1 MLKIQVLR
9 INILKGILKI
19 IFWGKEEFFSKT
31 ESIWRESPC
40 QTFWY
45 CSQVMP
51 VSKLRHS
58 SRCPRLWAWRILW
71 PQWAMVQVS
80 HESLMITSFPKCRKR
95 TDQSRIIMQFRG
107 AMYYNN
113 FLKSKQKYHHRDFQ
127 GSHITI
133 IYETVLTAN
142 VPFAYKFTFFSL
154 FCPLPP
160 LFLVLMQQDTGSKW
174 HRGLHCKAQSG

>member
-1 MLKIQVLR
+1 
-9 INILKGILKI
+9 
-19 IFWGKEEFFSKT
+19 
-31 ESIWRESPC
+31 
-40 QTFWY
+40 
-45 CSQVMP
+45 MP

-58 SRCPRLWAWRILW
+58 YHCPRLTAWRILW
-71 PQWAMVQVS
+71 PRWAMVQVS

-113 FLKSKQKYHHRDFQ
+113 FLKSKQKCHHRDFQ

-142 VPFAYKFTFFSL
+142 VPFAYKFTFFSF

-160 LFLVLMQQDTGSKW
+160 FLFWCNRTEAASDTGDCAAKCSQARVEWSVKGFSLKFIR
-174 HRGLHCKAQSG
+174 HSHPTLEINDQCLQYFNHGREEMH